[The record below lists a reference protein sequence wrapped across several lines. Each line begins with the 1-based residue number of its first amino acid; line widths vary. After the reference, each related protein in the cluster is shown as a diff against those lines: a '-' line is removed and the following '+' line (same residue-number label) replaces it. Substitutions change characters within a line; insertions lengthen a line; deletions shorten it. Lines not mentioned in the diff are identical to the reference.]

1 MTYPDELLSNECYSL
16 FLSLYRDRGSVDGLI
31 ADAVKDLKV
40 EHCGER
46 DAVEGE
52 EQDRSPAHCVDSLSQ
67 RFEAQPRDQGH
78 EADHGARAERY
89 DPRFAGCAILPSSS
103 RLEPPTP
110 FQNLFKA
117 IRDDAFVLHAVPTQC
132 VLLGGLG
139 TELLRSARGN
149 VPASARAPSGADH
162 LQVRLTW
169 HRDA

>member
-52 EQDRSPAHCVDSLSQ
+52 EQDRSPAQCVDSLSQ

-103 RLEPPTP
+103 RLEPP
-110 FQNLFKA
+110 
-117 IRDDAFVLHAVPTQC
+117 
-132 VLLGGLG
+132 
-139 TELLRSARGN
+139 
-149 VPASARAPSGADH
+149 AS
-162 LQVRLTW
+162 L
-169 HRDA
+169 